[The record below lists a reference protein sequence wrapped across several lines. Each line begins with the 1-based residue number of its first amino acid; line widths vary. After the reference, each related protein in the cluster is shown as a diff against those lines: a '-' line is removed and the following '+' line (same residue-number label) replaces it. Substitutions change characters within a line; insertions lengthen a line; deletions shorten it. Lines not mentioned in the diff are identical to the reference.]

1 MDEHTADIEPVTLS
15 DILDL
20 ATWNRPR
27 THEELQDFIN
37 SHHELLTEVDLDEL

>member
-1 MDEHTADIEPVTLS
+1 MDMHPADIEAVTIS

-27 THEELQDFIN
+27 SNEELQSFIN
-37 SHHELLTEVDLDEL
+37 SHHESLPDNIEIE